1 MSPSE
6 RGFNVFHVIR
16 TLALL
21 ALAAAF
27 LPTAN
32 ADDKPTPKIDDK
44 AVVVPIELL
53 PSRHFVVQVMLNG
66 KGPYRLILDTGAPL
80 TIINSRI
87 AKDAGLTKKSGGGG
101 GILGMLTSGLNQV
114 AIAKMQVGDVVA
126 EKSGAVIMDHPTVSA
141 ISEAF
146 EKDSGP
152 IDGIVGFPFF
162 ARFAMTVDYQKKEV
176 TFKPNGYKPGDYMQD
191 LTNSLMKIEERN
203 KPRSVT
209 SAGLWGFT
217 MEKEKSDEAE
227 GVTVK
232 TVFADSAAA
241 KGGLKVG
248 DRLLTIDGR
257 WTDSIG
263 DTALATSLVKAGKA
277 VAVVVKR
284 DGKDV
289 KLKVTPATGN

>member
-1 MSPSE
+1 M
-6 RGFNVFHVIR
+6 IR

-21 ALAAAF
+21 TFALAILPAAKAEDKP
-27 LPTAN
+27 LPKP
-32 ADDKPTPKIDDK
+32 DDKTI
-44 AVVVPIELL
+44 VVPIELL

-80 TIINSRI
+80 TIINTRI

-101 GILGMLTSGLNQV
+101 GILGMLTSGLNQIQV
-114 AIAKMQVGDVVA
+114 AKMQVGDVLA
-126 EKSGAVIMDHPTVSA
+126 EKSGAVVMDHPTVAA
-141 ISEAF
+141 ISDAF
-146 EKDSGP
+146 KDDSGP

-162 ARFAMTVDYQKKEV
+162 ARFAMTVDYQKKEL

-191 LTNSLMKIEERN
+191 LQNSLMKIEERN
-203 KPRSVT
+203 KPRSVAA
-209 SAGLWGFT
+209 AGLWGFT
-217 MEKEKSDEAE
+217 IEKEKSDDAD

-241 KGGLKVG
+241 KGGLKAG

-257 WTDSIG
+257 WTDSVG
-263 DTALATSLVKAGKA
+263 DAALATSLVKAGRT

-284 DGKDV
+284 EGKEV
-289 KLKVTPATGN
+289 KLTVTPTTGN